1 MPDHQRLAR
10 PLVLG
15 HLGNTLEAF
24 ARCRAA
30 GADGVE
36 LDVRRGRDGTL
47 AVHHDATI
55 EGVGRVVDLT
65 RADLPAHVPTLAQVL
80 RQCAGL
86 TVNVEIKNLPIDPDY
101 DPTEEIV
108 GLVLEA
114 IYAHGEP
121 ERVIVSS
128 FSLATIDAMRAAVPE
143 LRTAFL
149 TLPAW
154 DQRRALAAAAA
165 RGHHGLHPHRRSL
178 DADLVKAVHGAGM
191 TIHPWGLDD
200 VPSAVA
206 AAELG
211 VDVIITDDPEA
222 VVPAVGRV
230 RSG

>member
-1 MPDHQRLAR
+1 MAPSR

-36 LDVRRGRDGTL
+36 LDVRRAGDGTL

-55 EGVGRVVDLT
+55 GGVGRIVDLT
-65 RADLPAHVPTLAQVL
+65 AADLPAQVPTLGQVL
-80 RQCAGL
+80 RECAGL
-86 TVNVEIKNLPIDPDY
+86 TVNIEIKNLPLDPDY

-108 GLVLEA
+108 GLVLRAIEA
-114 IYAHGEP
+114 DGDHAG
-121 ERVIVSS
+121 VIVSS
-128 FSLATIDAMRAAVPE
+128 FSLATIDAVRSAAPA

-154 DQRRALAAAAA
+154 DQPRALSAAAS
-165 RGHHGLHPHRRSL
+165 RGHRALHPHRRSL
-178 DADLVKAVHGAGM
+178 DADLVKAVHAAGM

-200 VPSAVA
+200 APSAVA

-211 VDVIITDDPEA
+211 ADAIITDDPEA
-222 VVPAVGRV
+222 VIPAIGALAK
-230 RSG
+230 G